1 MLVVVCQHRFAFGE
15 SFGLPVVYWLML
27 MMKMR
32 MMRIVPYR
40 LVVVSF
46 VDRRRR
52 SDVDRQVYL
61 CVLRIVGM

>member
-1 MLVVVCQHRFAFGE
+1 
-15 SFGLPVVYWLML
+15 ML

-40 LVVVSF
+40 LVVVIV
-46 VDRRRR
+46 VDRHRRL
-52 SDVDRQVYL
+52 DVDRQVYL